1 MLLIYIILVGN
12 KIIEINHITDLFN
25 KTFRI
30 KNLGDLTYFLCLK
43 VVRNKTEIHLCQRK
57 C

>member
-43 VVRNKTEIHLCQRK
+43 VVRNKNEIHLCQRK